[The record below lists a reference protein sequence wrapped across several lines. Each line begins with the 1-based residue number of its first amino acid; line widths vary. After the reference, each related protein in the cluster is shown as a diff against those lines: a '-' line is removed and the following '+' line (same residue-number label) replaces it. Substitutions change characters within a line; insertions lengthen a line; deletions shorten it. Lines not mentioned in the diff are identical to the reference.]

1 MLGKTGRESGAHAR
15 LAAETG
21 QWSANDN
28 DLLDLGAQSVMLAT
42 IAEIDGISAVVH
54 IGHPAQPL
62 PELERLLLSAPS
74 DLMLTSAVAVESQ
87 WTLVHRGKEH
97 SGVVIVDEAG
107 MRDTRYAL
115 RTLGLTPHV
124 VQTPMSIEDR
134 VELAGEFDALVVER
148 ENIPAGFIEHPDS
161 GRLHELPV
169 IWYGLLETVTQLP
182 QFDKP
187 AQVWLAFG
195 PEQDHR
201 GSLQSILQVFA
212 DHGVDLQHL
221 RSQRSTAGSHVFLSS
236 FGLDN
241 SEGLA
246 KLVADLGARNV
257 ANRVLAVFDGQHFVP
272 GPSALAPVW
281 SQQVPAAAP
290 VA

>member
-1 MLGKTGRESGAHAR
+1 MLGKSGRESGAHAR
-15 LAAETG
+15 LAAELG
-21 QWSANDN
+21 NWSANDN

-62 PELERLLLSAPS
+62 PELERLLLSAPGT
-74 DLMLTSAVAVESQ
+74 LMLTSAVAVESQ
-87 WTLVHRGKEH
+87 WTLVYRGKEH

-115 RTLGLTPHV
+115 RSLGLTPHV
-124 VQTPMSIEDR
+124 VQTPMSIEAR

-148 ENIPAGFIEHPDS
+148 DQIPAGYVAHPDS
-161 GRLHELPV
+161 DRLKELPV
-169 IWYGLLETVTQLP
+169 IWYGLLETVSELP
-182 QFDKP
+182 QFQDP

-212 DHGVDLQHL
+212 DHNVDLQHL
-221 RSQRSTAGSHVFLSS
+221 RSQRSTESSHVFLSS
-236 FGLDN
+236 FGLDGAQSLRN
-241 SEGLA
+241 LVTDLESRGVQNRILA
-246 KLVADLGARNV
+246 I
-257 ANRVLAVFDGQHFVP
+257 FDGQHFVP
-272 GPSALAPVW
+272 GPDALEPVW
-281 SQQVPAAAP
+281 SRQLSAEQSA
-290 VA
+290 